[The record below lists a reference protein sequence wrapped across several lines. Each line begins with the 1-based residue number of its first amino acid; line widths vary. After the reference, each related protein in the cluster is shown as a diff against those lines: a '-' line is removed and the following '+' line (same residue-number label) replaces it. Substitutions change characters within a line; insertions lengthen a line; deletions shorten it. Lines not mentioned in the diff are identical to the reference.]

1 MLGRPVVTAKQM
13 AALKTRFRKAEE
25 RVEQRAADGG
35 AAGEMDIGSFL
46 AERVLSLRAAFDT
59 RAFLRAQIAR
69 VDASLYAVAR
79 SPALELVG
87 GLDWQACLRTSACA
101 CMRASMLKL
110 CVSVLA
116 YIRIHTC

>member
-13 AALKTRFRKAEE
+13 AALKTLFRKAEE

-59 RAFLRAQIAR
+59 RLSPRAN
-69 VDASLYAVAR
+69 R
-79 SPALELVG
+79 SRRRLLVRG
-87 GLDWQACLRTSACA
+87 R
-101 CMRASMLKL
+101 
-110 CVSVLA
+110 
-116 YIRIHTC
+116 